1 MKSKIVLL
9 LAIVV
14 SSLPISAQNYA
25 LDFDGTDDYV
35 EIPDNSALD
44 LTTNYTLEAWVYFN
58 AVPSSTQGII
68 SKYQTLNANGF
79 TFRVVS
85 GGKIDFDQVRTTSA
99 VITAAQTWYHIAVVN
114 NNGSR
119 IIYVNGSQVSA
130 TGTPITNVANSD
142 YVSIGSDF
150 SSRYMN
156 GKIDEVR
163 IWNDVRTADEIRQNM
178 YHKLTGS
185 ESNLVAYYNF
195 DNISGTSLTDVTGH
209 GHTGTLKNMDSSSD
223 WVASSAFNTWLGST
237 SDWSSTSNWYR
248 GSVPVASDNVG
259 IYSGVT
265 YAPSLSSTGNCGNL
279 YVGSGSSLSIEP
291 AGKLSVNGTL
301 TNNGTVSIKSDNT
314 GTGSLTL
321 GNTTT
326 GTVTATVER
335 YMTADAWHLITPPV
349 SGQTI
354 GSFLTA
360 NTNIKSNPDNSNQKA
375 LKDYNESTNTWND
388 LTYTTG
394 TTDLLNLGKGYAVWP
409 SSAGVVSFTGT
420 LPTGSQTVT
429 VTRTG
434 DYGWNCIGNPYASS
448 IAINNNTAAG
458 TSSFINANSDNMD
471 TSFGAIYVWDQTQ
484 SKYLTFNQSDAAYY
498 LPVGQGF
505 FVKAKTGAT
514 QISFTSAMQRHQP
527 GATFRSATAEKPE
540 IDIDAT
546 MNGKQST
553 AKVRFTENATKG
565 LDFGYD
571 AGAFKTGFDVYT
583 KLVEDNGVDFAIQS
597 LPIDPGNGYVIPVE
611 LETTESGTV
620 EFSLTPV
627 DLPEGCTLTFEDTR
641 AGTSTVIDESTK
653 TLIAE
658 VTSGTTRNRFYLN
671 VSNST
676 TGIEGTS
683 SNLTVTSSD
692 GEIIIHGT
700 VKNDATAT
708 LYDLQGRCITTA
720 ILNGSIN
727 RIRTDSFTDGIY
739 LLQLKQQGN
748 IRNLKVVVKK

>member
-1 MKSKIVLL
+1 MKYKIVFL
-9 LAIVV
+9 LALIIRF
-14 SSLPISAQNYA
+14 LPIDAQNNA

-35 EIPDNSALD
+35 EIPDNNALD

-58 AVPSSTQGII
+58 TVPSSTQGII
-68 SKYQTLNANGF
+68 SKYQTESANGY

-150 SSRYMN
+150 SSRYIN

-163 IWNDVRTADEIRQNM
+163 IWNDVRTVDEIRQNM

-195 DNISGTSLTDVTGH
+195 DNTSGTTLTDITGH
-209 GHTGTLKNMDSSSD
+209 GHTGTLKRMEPSSD
-223 WVASSAFNTWLGST
+223 WVESSAFNTWLGST

-291 AGKLSVNGTL
+291 VGNLSVSGTL
-301 TNNGTVSIKSDNT
+301 TNNGTVTIKSDNT

-326 GTVTATVER
+326 ATVTATVER
-335 YMTADAWHLITPPV
+335 YMAANAWHLITPPV

-354 GSFLTA
+354 GTFLTA
-360 NTNIKSNPDNSNQKA
+360 NTTIKSNPDNSSQKA
-375 LKDYNESTNTWND
+375 LKDYNESTNTWNG
-388 LTYTTG
+388 LTYTTS
-394 TTDLLNLGKGYAVWP
+394 TTDLLSLGKGYAVWP
-409 SSAGVVSFTGT
+409 SSAGVVSYTGT
-420 LPTGSQTVT
+420 LPTGTQTIS
-429 VTRTG
+429 VTRTN
-434 DYGWNCIGNPYASS
+434 DHGWNCIGNPYTSS
-448 IAINNNTAAG
+448 IAINTAAG
-458 TSSFINANSDNMD
+458 TSNFINTNSTKLEN
-471 TSFGAIYVWDQTQ
+471 SYGAIYVWNPANESYSIFSLGDET
-484 SKYLTFNQSDAAYY
+484 AYY
-498 LPVGQGF
+498 LPVGQAF
-505 FVKAKTGAT
+505 FVKAKTSGTT
-514 QISFTSAMQRHQP
+514 QVSFTSAMQQHQP
-527 GATFRSATAEKPE
+527 GATFRSATAERPE

-546 MNGKQST
+546 MNGKKSM
-553 AKVRFTENATKG
+553 AKVRFIENATRG

-597 LPIDPGNGYVIPVE
+597 LPVDPGNGYVIPVG
-611 LETTESGTV
+611 LETSESGTLKL
-620 EFSLTPV
+620 SLTPIN
-627 DLPEGCTLTFEDTR
+627 LPAGCTMAFEDTQL
-641 AGTSTVIDESTK
+641 GTSTEIDESTK
-653 TLIAE
+653 TLTVE
-658 VTSGTTRNRFYLN
+658 VTSGTTLERFYLN
-671 VSNST
+671 VNKSST
-676 TGIEGTS
+676 SMEEIS
-683 SNLTVTSSD
+683 SNLTVTSSE
-692 GEIIIHGT
+692 GVITIHGA
-700 VKNDATAT
+700 VKDDATAT
-708 LYDLQGRCITTA
+708 LYDLQGRFLTTV
-720 ILNGSIN
+720 LLSGSIN
-727 RIRTDSFTDGIY
+727 RIRTNSLTDGIY
-739 LLQLKQQGN
+739 LLQLKQPGN
-748 IRNLKVVVKK
+748 VRNLKVILKK